1 MFASIK
7 MALKIFISQN
17 KYEGKR
23 KYKLDESAQ
32 KRRTVLDAEI
42 NNKSKM
48 DKITV
53 RSAAQKKKAR
63 LNALRIYRKNSSPGT
78 AKYKHC
84 NVLTRDMKY
93 LDRKYLA
100 GKGKTNAVCGTR
112 KM

>member
-1 MFASIK
+1 MFVNIK
-7 MALKIFISQN
+7 MALKILIAQN

-32 KRRTVLDAEI
+32 KRRSALDAEI
-42 NNKSKM
+42 NKKSM
-48 DKITV
+48 IDNITV

-63 LNALRIYRKNSSPGT
+63 LNALRIYRKNSSRGT
-78 AKYKHC
+78 VKYNQC
-84 NVLTRDMKY
+84 NVLTTDMKY

-100 GKGKTNAVCGTR
+100 GKGKTNVVCGIR

>member
-1 MFASIK
+1 
-7 MALKIFISQN
+7 MALKILISQN

-23 KYKLDESAQ
+23 KYKLDESVQ
-32 KRRTVLDAEI
+32 KRRSVLDAEI
-42 NNKSKM
+42 NKKSKM

-63 LNALRIYRKNSSPGT
+63 LNALRIYRKNSPPGT

-84 NVLTRDMKY
+84 NVLTADMKY

-100 GKGKTNAVCGTR
+100 GKGKTNSVCGIR
-112 KM
+112 KMMKNVN